1 MTVSP
6 RPDDGVGLDFGG
18 LAAEPPAASVR
29 EELGATSPDDG
40 DGVPP
45 DTGDLVSPDHAQ
57 AAPEPEATGVVPRD
71 HPPAAPD

>member
-6 RPDDGVGLDFGG
+6 RPDDGVGPDFSE

-29 EELGATSPDDG
+29 EELGAVSPDDV

-45 DTGDLVSPDHAQ
+45 DTGDLVPPDHAQ
-57 AAPEPEATGVVPRD
+57 AAPGPEATGVIPRD
-71 HPPAAPD
+71 HPPVAPD